1 MQVQTFFPIFA
12 FSIQYLINMQ
22 ESTIKLTDYDVA
34 EVIDTFGIH
43 KKIRCQQLQDWCKAT
58 GTLKPYKASFL
69 EDVRLHLERDWDSWN
84 EEELKMHFISTVF
97 ITAEIDVEAHIK
109 TFYERPMKGEVNGV
123 EISVICDCMVAT
135 SKLSGNPQVPYFFL
149 QEFAPHLPPKLGGG
163 WGEGDRNDPEAQM
176 LVAML
181 LAQQANADGKPLYGA
196 WLQGENWYFTVL
208 NGLEYC
214 RSKIYVATNR
224 TQLEQIVY
232 MLQYVKIVALTVN
245 S

>member
-1 MQVQTFFPIFA
+1 MPNKTITPTF
-12 FSIQYLINMQ
+12 SLR
-22 ESTIKLTDYDVA
+22 DVA
-34 EVIDTFGIH
+34 NVIDNLHIRVVNDCHYLKTWEQNIGEISLAYQGILDTA
-43 KKIRCQQLQDWCKAT
+43 R
-58 GTLKPYKASFL
+58 
-69 EDVRLHLERDWDSWN
+69 ERLLLNRSRWN
-84 EEELKMHFISTVF
+84 EEELKMKFISPV
-97 ITAEIDVEAHIK
+97 IEASQIEVPNQIQ
-109 TFYERPMKGEVNGV
+109 TFYERPLSGMLQGYFF
-123 EISVICDCMVAT
+123 SVICDCMVAT
-135 SKLSGNPQVPYFFL
+135 PTQGGRPDVPYFFL
-149 QEFAPHLPPKLGGG
+149 QEFSPHLPPKLGGG